1 MISDVKMTAEGGP
14 IPSRDVNHEV
24 STQNADLPEPNCVV
38 EQADPMVYI
47 EGGPSQYAPI
57 ALEVTL
63 ADASLDP
70 LQITWMPMSAFD

>member
-47 EGGPSQYAPI
+47 IEGGPSQYAPPNS
-57 ALEVTL
+57 TG
-63 ADASLDP
+63 D
-70 LQITWMPMSAFD
+70 FG

>member
-47 EGGPSQYAPI
+47 IEGGPSQYAPPI
-57 ALEVTL
+57 ALVTL

-70 LQITWMPMSAFD
+70 LQIT